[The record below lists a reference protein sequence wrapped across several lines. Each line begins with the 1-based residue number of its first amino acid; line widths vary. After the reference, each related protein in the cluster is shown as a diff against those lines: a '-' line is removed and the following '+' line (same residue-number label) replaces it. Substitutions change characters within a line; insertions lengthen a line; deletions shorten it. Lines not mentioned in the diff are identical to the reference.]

1 MAPRDCSTVPADSAT
16 KGAQS
21 KRRWQFPDSK
31 TSADVTTS
39 TSVSKKLKQSHLS
52 SPTPTRLLD
61 LDTALVLQ
69 IAKAV
74 GQEDLPKLMRTCQ
87 ALWTIGL
94 DALYNDQVR
103 FNLGPRFPPS
113 DSLVGYGPTFR
124 YIHRFTRDVTIGITA
139 RSGAQDY
146 FQMLAPTLEHTSLTS
161 LIFTQPG
168 LSDEH
173 QQGPTRSALNG
184 QSWLILEDM
193 LCNDIRGLNL
203 RDSLRNI
210 DLPEVCDPPTTN
222 SSGQHIDDT
231 LLDSRLILKFVS
243 TLLQPGKPFRFAAAG
258 SKETGALRRVARRL
272 LEYVGVGAHIES
284 FYMRGSEPGKDKGI
298 YRNPFLDLGLEQK
311 FALTKLVF
319 HDFCFR
325 DLPASVAHSVDLSS
339 VRSLRLI
346 QCLDP
351 ERLFFYFMESDY
363 NSKINIEDLCIQILN
378 WDEPLLWR
386 THDFAFTNFITSFNS
401 LQSVCMKV
409 CNTWVGARSE
419 YPRLIDIWRYHPGL
433 RVYDVDFGNENDL
446 SLRDMDSL
454 ASYCPGLE
462 VFGSRDIVLGTP
474 IYDGEWSE
482 FDDEAPYI
490 TETLA
495 AEFRELKTWKVYY
508 NTGPLFK
515 NEEGDD
521 FHHLVAT
528 CLFDFFREACEEYKI
543 ECKLKTIIL
552 IAQDDVIPDHIF
564 LRDGLSQGLTYNF

>member
-1 MAPRDCSTVPADSAT
+1 
-16 KGAQS
+16 
-21 KRRWQFPDSK
+21 
-31 TSADVTTS
+31 
-39 TSVSKKLKQSHLS
+39 
-52 SPTPTRLLD
+52 
-61 LDTALVLQ
+61 
-69 IAKAV
+69 
-74 GQEDLPKLMRTCQ
+74 MRSCQ

-94 DALYNDQVR
+94 DALYNHQVR
-103 FNLGPRFPPS
+103 FSLGPRFPPS
-113 DSLVGYGPTFR
+113 GSLVGYGPTFS

-184 QSWLILEDM
+184 QSWLVLEDM

-210 DLPEVCDPPTTN
+210 DLPELCDPPTIN

-243 TLLQPGKPFRFAAAG
+243 TLLQPGKLFQFAAAG
-258 SKETGALRRVARRL
+258 RKETGALRRVARRL
-272 LEYVGVGAHIES
+272 LKYVGVGAHIDS
-284 FYMRGSEPGKDKGI
+284 FYMRGSDPDKDTGI

-319 HDFCFR
+319 HDSNFR
-325 DLPASVAHSVDLSS
+325 DLPGTVAHSVDLSS

-346 QCLDP
+346 QCLDT
-351 ERLFFYFMESDY
+351 EGLFFFFMKSDF
-363 NSKINIEDLCIQILN
+363 NSRINIEDLCIQILD

-446 SLRDMDSL
+446 SLHDMDSL

-462 VFGSRDIVLGTP
+462 VFGSRDIVLGAP

-495 AEFRELKTWKVYY
+495 AEFRELKTWKTYY

-515 NEEGDD
+515 NEDGDD
-521 FHHLVAT
+521 FHRLVAT
-528 CLFDFFREACEEYKI
+528 CLFDFFREACEEYKV

-552 IAQDDVIPDHIF
+552 ISQDDVIPEHIF
-564 LRDGLSQGLTYNF
+564 LREGLSQGLTYNF